1 MLTRLQVNGFKNLL
15 GIDVRFGPFT
25 CIAGCN
31 GVGKSNLFDAI
42 SFLGTLARV
51 PLLEAALL
59 IRGERGRSGDI
70 RHIFHHFGNKFD
82 PEMEFIADLIIPQN
96 AIDDL
101 GQHAKAS
108 YTFLR
113 YILKLQYRTEEINDR
128 SVNPIRIVKEELTY
142 LPKKELRE
150 NLLFK
155 PSISWCNSVISGKK
169 TTKLISTECRPD
181 KTIIKLHQ
189 DGKRGGKTQ
198 SLLASS
204 LPRTVLSSTNA
215 AENPTA
221 LCARREME
229 SWMLLQLE
237 PSALRKPDDF
247 TAPPILTNNG
257 EHLPATLHR
266 LASTNPERIY
276 QQVSND
282 LSELISDVKEIKVD
296 ADEKRQL
303 YTLFIND
310 RAGTEHPA
318 HALSDGTLRFLALS
332 IIGRDPQVQGLICL
346 EEPENGIHPER
357 IPAMLELLRNM
368 AVDPKEPVDETN
380 PLRQV
385 IVNTHSP
392 GFVGEVPDDALIAVE
407 KKEIKYQGNLINGIV
422 LSAMKGTWRLSGAQ
436 NPIQTM
442 TKNVLLSYLK
452 PFILRNDDVSPSDS
466 KKDTEDEKRVID
478 RYVEQMDFLNELKVA
493 ESNAN
498 YE

>member
-15 GIDVRFGPFT
+15 GIDIRFGPFT

-42 SFLGTLARV
+42 SFLGTLAKV
-51 PLLEAALL
+51 PLLEAALS

-70 RHIFHHFGNKFD
+70 RHIFHHYGTRFD
-82 PEMEFIADLIIPQN
+82 PEMEFIADLIIPQD

-113 YILKLQYRTEEINDR
+113 YSLKLQYRTEGINDR
-128 SVNPIRIVKEELTY
+128 SVNPIRIIEEELTY
-142 LPKKELRE
+142 LPKKEMSE
-150 NLLFK
+150 NILFK
-155 PSISWCNSVISGKK
+155 FSNRWRDSVINGKK
-169 TTKLISTECRPD
+169 TTKLISTECRD
-181 KTIIKLHQ
+181 GKTIIKLHQ

-215 AENPTA
+215 AESPTA

-237 PSALRKPDDF
+237 PSALRKSDDF

-266 LASTNPERIY
+266 LASADPQRIY

-282 LSELISDVKEIKVD
+282 LTELISDVKEIKVD

-303 YTLFIND
+303 YTLFVND
-310 RAGTEHPA
+310 KAGTEHPA

-422 LSAMKGTWRLSGAQ
+422 LSAMKDTWRLSRIQ
-436 NPIQTM
+436 NSVQTM
-442 TKNVLLSYLK
+442 TKNVLLSYLQ
-452 PFILRNDDVSPSDS
+452 PFIQKNYAIGSSDS
-466 KKDTEDEKRVID
+466 KKNTEDEKRVFD
-478 RYVEQMDFLNELKVA
+478 RYVEQMNFLEELKVA

-498 YE
+498 YG